1 VIQAAR
7 RHVENSQT
15 KCWPARTGNRD
26 IVTVHQTEM
35 LNGRPLD
42 MLLAGYAA
50 GSLNAPLHALV
61 GSHLALS
68 PQNRAFVSALEGAA
82 ATAALQATEQPL
94 SARDAMLAAILSED
108 ESPMKPPVL
117 HPDPVFPAP
126 LARLVG
132 PSDALRWR
140 FKLPGVKEYRVA
152 ETDGGEAVLYWVK
165 AGRALPQHTHEGDE
179 VTLLLKGGFTDPLG
193 HYRRGDIAIGDDELD
208 HTPVA
213 DRDED
218 CICFAVTD
226 APLRLTGPV
235 MRLLRKVF
243 QG

>member
-1 VIQAAR
+1 M
-7 RHVENSQT
+7 
-15 KCWPARTGNRD
+15 
-26 IVTVHQTEM
+26 TVHQTEM
-35 LNGRPLD
+35 LNARPID
-42 MLLAGYAA
+42 MLMAGYAA
-50 GSLNAPLHALV
+50 GTLNAPLHALV
-61 GSHLALS
+61 GAHLVLS
-68 PQNRAFVSALEGAA
+68 PQNRAFVSALEGVAGEAA
-82 ATAALQATEQPL
+82 VAVAPQPL
-94 SARDAMLAAILSED
+94 SKRDRMLAAILGD
-108 ESPMKPPVL
+108 GAAVDAPRL
-117 HPDPVFPAP
+117 ATPDAVFPAP

-132 PSDALRWR
+132 SSDTLRWR

-152 ETDGGEAVLYWVK
+152 ETESGEAILYWVK

-179 VTLLLKGGFTDPLG
+179 FTLLLKGGFTDPLG

>member
-1 VIQAAR
+1 M
-7 RHVENSQT
+7 
-15 KCWPARTGNRD
+15 
-26 IVTVHQTEM
+26 HQVD
-35 LNGRPLD
+35 LAQDRPID

-50 GSLNAPLHALV
+50 GVLDAPLHALV
-61 GSHLALS
+61 GSHLELS
-68 PQNRAFVSALEGAA
+68 GANRAFVAALEGMAGQHA
-82 ATAALQATEQPL
+82 LATPGAALAG
-94 SARDAMLAAILSED
+94 RDDMLAAILADRSAQTAQRI
-108 ESPMKPPVL
+108 VV
-117 HPDPVFPAP
+117 PDPVLPAQ

-132 PSDALRWR
+132 PSDQLRWR

-152 ETDGGEAVLYWVK
+152 QTDGGEAVLYWVK

-179 VTLLLKGGFTDPLG
+179 FTLLLKGGFTDPLG

-213 DRDED
+213 DKDED

-243 QG
+243 QA